1 MFFLSGITGQ
11 IGSAAADA
19 LLARGKSVR
28 ALVRDRASAQHWANR
43 GVDLR
48 EGDLRD
54 AGALAAA
61 LDGVA
66 GAFLMQPTP
75 MGVTRGF
82 PEAQALTDALVVAL
96 NRKPPPRAV
105 VLSSVGSEQASGL
118 GNITQ
123 THLLEQALAAFDL
136 PLAIVR
142 AGALLENTVYGL
154 QRAAETGVYDSFLQ
168 PVDRGF
174 PMVATTDVGAEVA
187 RLLVEGW
194 DGRRIV
200 EAGSYVSPAEL
211 AQAMSVVLGISVEA
225 KAIPRAY
232 WPVVLAQMGLS
243 PEQAENWEA
252 MQDSFNSGWIDFG
265 RPGTEAVTGT
275 TTLAEFFEN
284 ATRRQR
290 KPADAPRTA

>member
-11 IGSAAADA
+11 IGGAAADA
-19 LLARGKSVR
+19 LLGRGKQVR
-28 ALVRDRASAQHWANR
+28 ALVRDPAKAQHWEDR
-43 GVDLR
+43 GVDLH

-54 AGALAAA
+54 PDALAAA

-75 MGVTRGF
+75 MGVTRDF
-82 PEAQALTDALVVAL
+82 PEAHAITDALVAAL
-96 NRKPPPRAV
+96 DRAPPPRAV

-142 AGALLENTVYGL
+142 AGALLENTLHSL
-154 QRAAETGVYDSFLQ
+154 QRAAETGVFDSFLQ
-168 PVDRGF
+168 PVSHTF
-174 PMVATTDVGAEVA
+174 PMVATADVGAEVA

-211 AQAMSVVLGISVEA
+211 AHAMGAVLGTSVEA

-265 RPGTEAVTGT
+265 RPGTEAVAGT
-275 TTLAEFFEN
+275 TTLAEFFES
-284 ATRRQR
+284 AQRRQR
-290 KPADAPRTA
+290 